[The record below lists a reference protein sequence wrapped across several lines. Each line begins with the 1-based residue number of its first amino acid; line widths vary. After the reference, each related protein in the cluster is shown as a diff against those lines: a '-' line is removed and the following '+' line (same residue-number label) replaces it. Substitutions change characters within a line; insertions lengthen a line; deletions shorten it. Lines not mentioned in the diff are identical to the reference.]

1 MSEVECASLAQSGK
15 TEENEAQVRSTIH
28 AIGYAYSGPL
38 PPPQVLREFEQIL
51 PGVAERIFIQFEAQ
65 AEHRRR
71 SETKV
76 IDSNTLSQKLGAI
89 SAPVIGLSGV
99 VGGMILVGRGFNITG
114 LGTVFAA
121 LGSIVAT
128 FLYQRHAQDR
138 ERFAKRSSNLR
149 KP

>member
-1 MSEVECASLAQSGK
+1 MSEVERASLAQSGK

-51 PGVAERIFIQFEAQ
+51 PGAAERIFIQFEAQ

-114 LGTVFAA
+114 LGPYLRRSAA
-121 LGSIVAT
+121 SWQRSYTSAT
-128 FLYQRHAQDR
+128 LKTESGLPNVPAI
-138 ERFAKRSSNLR
+138 
-149 KP
+149 